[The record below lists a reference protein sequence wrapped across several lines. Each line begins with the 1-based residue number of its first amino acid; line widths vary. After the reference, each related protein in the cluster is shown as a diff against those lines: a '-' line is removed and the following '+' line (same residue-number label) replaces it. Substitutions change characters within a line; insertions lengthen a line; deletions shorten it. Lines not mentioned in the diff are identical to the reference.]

1 MWTRKELKTKGKTA
15 LRFNYW
21 RSVLVSLI
29 MLVVLG
35 GSQGLIGIRYRPSFN
50 YGGAQ
55 AAAESSAAS
64 SMDLED
70 FINNQLTQEAGI
82 DDFDP
87 AIFDE
92 MNEIL
97 SPAVLA
103 GAAIVIFII
112 ILLASGIAIV
122 LGAFIGNP
130 ILVGCSRFFVT
141 SLNQPARVGEVG
153 YAFDHNFLN
162 VVKTMFLRD
171 LYTFLWG
178 LLLIIP
184 GIVKSYEYR
193 MIPYILAENPEISTK
208 EAFAK
213 SKAMMAGQKWKAFV
227 LDLSFIGWELLSL
240 FTAGLLHVFYVG
252 PYRDLTNAALY
263 EALEYGEPKGE
274 LTAWT
279 ES

>member
-1 MWTRKELKTKGKTA
+1 M
-15 LRFNYW
+15 
-21 RSVLVSLI
+21 
-29 MLVVLG
+29 
-35 GSQGLIGIRYRPSFN
+35 
-50 YGGAQ
+50 
-55 AAAESSAAS
+55 
-64 SMDLED
+64 
-70 FINNQLTQEAGI
+70 
-82 DDFDP
+82 
-87 AIFDE
+87 
-92 MNEIL
+92 
-97 SPAVLA
+97 
-103 GAAIVIFII
+103 
-112 ILLASGIAIV
+112 

-130 ILVGCSRFFVT
+130 ILVGGSRFFVT

-240 FTAGLLHVFYVG
+240 FTAGLPHVFYVG